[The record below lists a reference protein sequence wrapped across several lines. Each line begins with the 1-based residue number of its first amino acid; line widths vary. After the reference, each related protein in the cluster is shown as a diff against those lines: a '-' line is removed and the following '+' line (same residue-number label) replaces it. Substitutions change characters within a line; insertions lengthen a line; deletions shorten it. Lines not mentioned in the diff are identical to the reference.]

1 MSKKNTI
8 QKDKKLS
15 LDTIERIHPY
25 KMLLFLGAL
34 GSFLIFTFLLIAF
47 SVLHKH
53 TDGQVFNLPK
63 SFLIST
69 FLILSASFTA
79 FRAEQSLKSENTKN
93 LLKYLGLTI
102 VLSALFLSFQ
112 CYSWIEMYNRGLFFD
127 GHPSSSFMYV
137 LTGLHML
144 HLLIGF
150 AFLIYSFAV
159 IGRKTKDNVQE
170 LVFFSNPYEKTRLE
184 VLFLFWHYM
193 AGIWL
198 LIFLYLFFTF

>member
-1 MSKKNTI
+1 MGKKKTV

-15 LDTIERIHPY
+15 LDSIERIHPY

-34 GSFLIFTFLLIAF
+34 GSFLIFTFLLISF
-47 SVLHKH
+47 SVIHNN
-53 TDGQVFNLPK
+53 TDGQVFYLPK
-63 SFLIST
+63 TFLIST
-69 FLILSASFTA
+69 FLILSASFTT
-79 FRAEQSLKSENTKN
+79 FRAEQYLKSENTKN
-93 LLKYLGLTI
+93 LLKYLGITI
-102 VLSALFLSFQ
+102 ILSAFFLSFQ
-112 CYSWIEMYNRGLFFD
+112 SYSWLEMYNRGLFFN

-150 AFLIYSFAV
+150 GFLIYMFAS
-159 IGRKTKDNVQE
+159 IGRKTKDHVQE
-170 LVFFSNPYEKTRLE
+170 LVFFTNPYERTRLE

-193 AGIWL
+193 TGMWL

>member
-1 MSKKNTI
+1 
-8 QKDKKLS
+8 
-15 LDTIERIHPY
+15 
-25 KMLLFLGAL
+25 MLLFLGAL

-53 TDGQVFNLPK
+53 TDGQVFELPK

-69 FLILSASFTA
+69 FTIIIASFTA
-79 FRAEQSLKSENTKN
+79 FRAEQSLKKEASKE
-93 LLKYLGLTI
+93 LIKYLGLTI
-102 VLSALFLSFQ
+102 VATAFFLAIQS
-112 CYSWIEMYNRGLFFD
+112 YSWIEMYNRGLFFD

-144 HLLIGF
+144 HLLIGMG
-150 AFLIYSFAV
+150 FLIFIFAT
-159 IGRKTKDNVQE
+159 IGRKTKDHVEE
-170 LVFFSNPYEKTRLE
+170 LVFFTNPYEQTRLE
-184 VLFLFWHYM
+184 VLFLFWHFM